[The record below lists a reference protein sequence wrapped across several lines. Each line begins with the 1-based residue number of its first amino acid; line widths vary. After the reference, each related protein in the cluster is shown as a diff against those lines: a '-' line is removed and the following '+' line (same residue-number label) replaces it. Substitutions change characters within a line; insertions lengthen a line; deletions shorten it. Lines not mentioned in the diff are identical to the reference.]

1 MGEILTFNA
10 RLAEGYSDLASLIRS
25 IFVFVL
31 VSYKIQRKML
41 DSVSLPIR
49 KSTLLKSDVGLLLII
64 AASLF
69 IASLA

>member
-1 MGEILTFNA
+1 MH
-10 RLAEGYSDLASLIRS
+10 Y

>member
-69 IASLA
+69 MASLA